1 MQKRT
6 FYFSHDYNAR
16 NDEKII
22 KLISK
27 EGWEGYGIY
36 WAIIEK
42 LYEAEG
48 FLEEDY
54 NCIAFD
60 LRTDYD
66 RITTITKDYNLFE
79 VVNKKISSKSVLVRL
94 RHTLGI
100 SEKNRQNVKKRWDKQ
115 KKEDTTVIQPYTSG
129 NTIRRDKIRRDKKRK
144 ENSLSPAGDEVE
156 IIPNLLKDKQK
167 HIQIIGLYARAKN
180 IIFTSKEN
188 QQSFIKRNLKA
199 SSDLKSYDIQRV
211 VDTIV
216 YLVQNADFKW
226 TLESV
231 GKYIDENLDNLN
243 KRKILNLDNI

>member
-1 MQKRT
+1 MIKKT
-6 FYFSHDYNAR
+6 FYFGHDYNAR
-16 NDEKII
+16 SDEKII

-42 LYEAEG
+42 LYEAG
-48 FLEEDY
+48 GYLDEDY
-54 NCIAFD
+54 ECIAFD
-60 LRTDYD
+60 LRTNCD
-66 RITTITKDYNLFE
+66 RIATVIKNYNLFE
-79 VVNKKISSKSVLVRL
+79 VANKKISSKSVLARL
-94 RHTLGI
+94 RHTFGI
-100 SEKNRQNVKKRWDKQ
+100 SEKNRQNAKIGWDKR
-115 KKEDTTVIQPYTSG
+115 KKGVATALRPHTSRNAIKEMKG
-129 NTIRRDKIRRDKKRK
+129 NEIK
-144 ENSLSPAGDEVE
+144 ENKNTLSPAGDEVE